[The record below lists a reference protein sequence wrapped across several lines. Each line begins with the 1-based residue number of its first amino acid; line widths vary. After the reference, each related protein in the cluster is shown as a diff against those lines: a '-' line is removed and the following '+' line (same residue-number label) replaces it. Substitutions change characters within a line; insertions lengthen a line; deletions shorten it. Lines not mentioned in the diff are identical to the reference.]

1 MSEEREIC
9 ILEHITKNYKMG
21 ELVTPVKDI
30 NLTIKSGDFICIEGP
45 SGTGKSTLLYVI
57 GTLLEADEGR
67 LRIDGKDVS
76 EMSDEEKTD
85 LRATKIG
92 FIFQDSNMIQS
103 LTLSENLEFVINMKK
118 KVMLEANTLS
128 DNEMSADALLE
139 SFGLGDRKD
148 YLPHQ
153 LSGGQ
158 KRRAMTAR
166 ALIASPELIL
176 ADEPTND
183 LDEKWAE
190 NIVKRLKQETE
201 KGSAVVMVTHNNK
214 WSSLATDRYRL
225 DEGRLNK
232 L

>member
-76 EMSDEEKTD
+76 EMSDEEKTN

>member
-103 LTLSENLEFVINMKK
+103 LTLSENLEFVINMKR